1 MVTKFWVPVS
11 NVAMSPLTM
20 DLKSLWHSNLKK
32 KTNLFVLSGTL
43 LFLNSIALF
52 LPDSCTLSGSSTW
65 PSCTLILKHSLILS
79 LTLLLINGHACL
91 LIWGRA
97 VLFLT
102 DLLSSIIKS
111 FEINVWKYNI
121 TQIAVENW
129 CVLKSN
135 DY

>member
-1 MVTKFWVPVS
+1 
-11 NVAMSPLTM
+11 MSALTM
-20 DLKSLWHSNLKK
+20 DLKLPFQSTK

-79 LTLLLINGHACL
+79 LTLLLINGHTCL
-91 LIWGRA
+91 FIWGRA

-111 FEINVWKYNI
+111 FEINVSNYNI
-121 TQIAVENW
+121 TRIAVQLRRIDISLNLMITNLTW
-129 CVLKSN
+129 FLNV
-135 DY
+135 Y